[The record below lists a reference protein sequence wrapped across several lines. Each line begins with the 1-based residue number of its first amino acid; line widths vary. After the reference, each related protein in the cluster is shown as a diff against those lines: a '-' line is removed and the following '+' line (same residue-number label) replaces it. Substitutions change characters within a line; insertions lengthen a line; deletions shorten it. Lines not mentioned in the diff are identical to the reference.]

1 MTDVVAF
8 YVSWQCFPQ
17 EQVGNGGRPNDDL
30 RKTYVCLW
38 KMMLLVCSMK
48 QKKKKKNQNSLGASP
63 LLKGND
69 S

>member
-1 MTDVVAF
+1 MTDFVAF

-30 RKTYVCLW
+30 RKTYVRLR

-48 QKKKKKNQNSLGASP
+48 KKKKKIKTASEP
-63 LLKGND
+63 LLC
-69 S
+69 